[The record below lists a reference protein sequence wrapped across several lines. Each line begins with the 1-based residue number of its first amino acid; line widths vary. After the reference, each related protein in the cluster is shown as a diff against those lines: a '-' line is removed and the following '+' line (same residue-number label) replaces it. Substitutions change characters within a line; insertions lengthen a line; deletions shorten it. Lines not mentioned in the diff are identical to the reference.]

1 MFNPS
6 RMRKREFYDDML
18 RTLYTQPMQ
27 QVDSSITQGV
37 SIYPF
42 HEFVDSLFPIF
53 SVPEQLS
60 RFLFRGDN
68 PFGLD
73 LAAINIQRGRDQG
86 LRSYNDYL
94 ELMGV
99 PKLKSF
105 QQFPSE
111 VSKCILY

>member
-18 RTLYTQPMQ
+18 RTLYSQPMQ
-27 QVDSSITQGV
+27 QVDSSISQGV
-37 SIYPF
+37 GINLYSLVACGFLIGIY
-42 HEFVDSLFPIF
+42 
-53 SVPEQLS
+53 PEQLS

-94 ELMGV
+94 ELMGA
-99 PKLKSF
+99 PKLQAF
-105 QQFPSE
+105 EQFSSE
-111 VSKCILY
+111 VG